1 MDERQPKQEYTPSIN
16 TPTSAHAVR
25 SSVGPSAHSIYSAG
39 SAAVTPKSAEVDS
52 DAGITMAAATAEQA
66 ADADSVGSVSR
77 SANSGKREDLELRR
91 STHRRRVP
99 GILREPARRGLRMQ
113 TEEAAE
119 VHGEEPLTTGQ
130 DPDSQQPQDLGTAT
144 SDRPAMAPSTPK
156 LQNSAAIG
164 KSEASQADLFYT
176 HAQQAESNDSPH
188 HALIPLSLTPSHER
202 VSMELPA
209 RELNKPARPHR
220 IDTGSVAPQLALS
233 SERRDLAVKSQNT
246 LCQPEPT
253 LPPPKMPAIETL
265 TAAQSMKKRQLVM
278 KVNGTAYTRIDY
290 IGRGGSGKVF
300 RVATERGVML
310 ALKRVSLGDELME
323 KDLRRE
329 IELLQRLRNVE
340 RVIQLID
347 YEMKREKQAFYI
359 LMEFGE
365 LDFNSLLR
373 NRQGE
378 AEAPSFDITFVRY
391 YWREMLECVQA
402 IHALAVV
409 HSDLKPA
416 NFVLVGGRL
425 KLIDFGIANA
435 IQTDMTVNVH
445 RETMAGTVN
454 YMSPESLMDSN
465 QYALTSMHNANLYM
479 PASGAP
485 KIVKVGKPSDVW
497 SLGCILYQMVYG
509 MPPFAKIAEQH
520 SRIRAIV
527 DWSYRIEI
535 PATTEDGSHVP
546 VALIQTM
553 RSCLSRDQKDRPT
566 CETLLSEGNNF
577 CYPKEYSR
585 APSVAGDGKALLI
598 TKEQLGAVIQS
609 VVLRCKEGASADDMA
624 MAAWPSAYWTSLRK
638 AVAQPAP

>member
-25 SSVGPSAHSIYSAG
+25 SSVGPSANSIYSAG
-39 SAAVTPKSAEVDS
+39 SAAVTPKSTEVDS
-52 DAGITMAAATAEQA
+52 DAGITMAAATAEQT

-77 SANSGKREDLELRR
+77 SANSGKREDVELRR

-119 VHGEEPLTTGQ
+119 VHGEEPLTNGQ
-130 DPDSQQPQDLGTAT
+130 DPDSQQPQDLGTAA

-164 KSEASQADLFYT
+164 KPAASQAGLFSWKL
-176 HAQQAESNDSPH
+176 AN
-188 HALIPLSLTPSHER
+188 LTSTPFS
-202 VSMELPA
+202 
-209 RELNKPARPHR
+209 
-220 IDTGSVAPQLALS
+220 
-233 SERRDLAVKSQNT
+233 
-246 LCQPEPT
+246 
-253 LPPPKMPAIETL
+253 
-265 TAAQSMKKRQLVM
+265 
-278 KVNGTAYTRIDY
+278 GTA
-290 IGRGGSGKVF
+290 
-300 RVATERGVML
+300 RVK
-310 ALKRVSLGDELME
+310 LKHQASISL
-323 KDLRRE
+323 
-329 IELLQRLRNVE
+329 
-340 RVIQLID
+340 
-347 YEMKREKQAFYI
+347 
-359 LMEFGE
+359 
-365 LDFNSLLR
+365 
-373 NRQGE
+373 
-378 AEAPSFDITFVRY
+378 TFVRY
-391 YWREMLECVQA
+391 YWREMIECVQA

-435 IQTDMTVNVH
+435 IQTDMTANVH

-509 MPPFAKIAEQH
+509 MPPFAKIAEQR

-527 DWSYRIEI
+527 DWSYRIKI

-566 CETLLSEGNNF
+566 CEALLSEGNNF

-585 APSVAGDGKALLI
+585 APSVAGDGKTLLV

-609 VVLRCKEGASADDMA
+609 VVLRCKEGTSTDDKG